1 MNAPLPA
8 ASAAAPQD
16 VRIRVRDLTVGY
28 GSFVLMRDVS
38 FDVRTG
44 DIFFIMGGSA
54 AAKAPCCAPHG
65 PETPRRRDKCCT
77 AAQISGTVRR
87 QNAAAS
93 CATRAC
99 CFRAARCGVP

>member
-44 DIFFIMGGSA
+44 DILSWAVRA
-54 AAKAPCCAPHG
+54 AAKAPCCAPSW
-65 PETPRRRDKCCT
+65 
-77 AAQISGTVRR
+77 A
-87 QNAAAS
+87 
-93 CATRAC
+93 
-99 CFRAARCGVP
+99 